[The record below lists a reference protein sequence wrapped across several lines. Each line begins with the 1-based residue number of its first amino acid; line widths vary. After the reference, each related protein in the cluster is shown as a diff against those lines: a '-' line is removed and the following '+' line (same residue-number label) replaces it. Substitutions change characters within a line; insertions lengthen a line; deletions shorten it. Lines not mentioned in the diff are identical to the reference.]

1 MKQLMFAT
9 LFVIYSTVAISV
21 EAVTEIG
28 WDDLKTQEPFDDP
41 FAALTPDQL
50 SYLSMVYRYRAMRTK
65 LGFLP
70 DSSKASLDEA
80 LAELTQ
86 ANINVDEMLAKRE
99 GVAKIRQQRAVATN
113 KALNNKD
120 IRIPGY
126 LLPLE
131 YADNKVITE
140 FLLVPF
146 FGACIHT
153 PPPPPNQIVHVKSKQ
168 GFKSAG
174 LFQPV
179 MVEGKLQPQKGTA
192 SLSYMDGVSEIPVSY
207 VISAQEVKPYQQA
220 PNAP

>member
-1 MKQLMFAT
+1 MKPILLAALLAF
-9 LFVIYSTVAISV
+9 FSTVAMSV
-21 EAVTEIG
+21 EAIVEIR
-28 WDDLKTQEPFDDP
+28 WDDLKIQEPFDDP
-41 FAALTPDQL
+41 FANLTPDQL
-50 SYLSMVYRYRAMRTK
+50 SYLSIVYRFRTMRTE

-70 DSSKASLDEA
+70 DTSQARLDEA
-80 LAELTQ
+80 LAKLTQ
-86 ANINVDEMLAKRE
+86 AGVKVDEMLAQRE

-131 YADNKVITE
+131 YADNKKITE

-153 PPPPPNQIVHVKSKQ
+153 PPPPPNQIIHVKSKQ

-179 MVEGKLQPQKGTA
+179 MVEGKLQSQQGTA
-192 SLSYMDGVSEIPVSY
+192 SLFYMDGVSEIPVSY
-207 VISAQEVKPYQQA
+207 VISAQEVKLYQQA
-220 PNAP
+220 P

>member
-1 MKQLMFAT
+1 MKQILFAV
-9 LFVIYSTVAISV
+9 LLAIYSTVAIPV
-21 EAVTEIG
+21 EAIVEIG

-50 SYLSMVYRYRAMRTK
+50 SYLSMVYRYRAMRTN
-65 LGFLP
+65 LGYLP
-70 DSSKASLDEA
+70 DTSKASLDEA
-80 LAELTQ
+80 LAKLTR
-86 ANINVDEMLAKRE
+86 AGVNVDEMLAQRE

-113 KALNNKD
+113 TALNNKD

-131 YADNKVITE
+131 YADNKKITE

-153 PPPPPNQIVHVKSKQ
+153 PPPPPNQIIQVEFEQ

-179 MVEGKLQPQKGTA
+179 MVEGKLHSRQGTA
-192 SLSYMDGVSEIPVSY
+192 SLSYMDGVTEIPVSY
-207 VISAQEVKPYQQA
+207 VISAREVKLYQQA
-220 PNAP
+220 P

>member
-50 SYLSMVYRYRAMRTK
+50 SY
-65 LGFLP
+65 
-70 DSSKASLDEA
+70 